1 MRFGWVKGAVA
12 HLSYFTLK
20 ILRLQVRVR
29 LVVYSVT
36 TLN

>member
-12 HLSYFTLK
+12 HWSYFTLK
-20 ILRLQVRVR
+20 ILRLQVRAIKA
-29 LVVYSVT
+29 